1 MLEPQKSLE
10 NSYQNRYNDNF
21 KDNFKDNFNKNF
33 NKNFDNNFNIDKEK
47 EIISLLLSNGISIE
61 KSKIITEKLY
71 YKFYNLYNI
80 VNASEKELMKIKG
93 IGEKKIEILKNLP
106 KILEYYLLS
115 GLKLSASH
123 FKKKDLTDYLIIKLG
138 KLKFE
143 TFSIICLD
151 INKRFISMEQIFR
164 GTIDSATIYPRDLVE
179 KSLSVGASYVIISH
193 NHPSGI
199 SKPSKEDIEITK
211 VLYKAFLIV
220 NIKMIDHIIIAGN
233 SAYSFRESGILDNMN

>member
-1 MLEPQKSLE
+1 MNYNFNNFE
-10 NSYQNRYNDNF
+10 NSLIDIDKEIDNE
-21 KDNFKDNFNKNF
+21 
-33 NKNFDNNFNIDKEK
+33 IDKEK
-47 EIISLLLSNGISIE
+47 EIISFILSNGITAE

-80 VNASEKELMKIKG
+80 VHASQKELIKVKG
-93 IGEKKIEILKNLP
+93 LGNKRAEILKSLP

-115 GLKLSASH
+115 GLKLPSSH

-151 INKRFISMEQIFR
+151 INKRFITMEQIFR

-179 KSLSVGASYVIISH
+179 KSLSVGASFVIIAH

-199 SKPSKEDIEITK
+199 SKPSKEDVEITK
-211 VLYKAFLIV
+211 ILYKAFLMV
-220 NIKMIDHIIIAGN
+220 NIKMIDHIIVAGN
-233 SAYSFRESGILDNMN
+233 SIYSFRESGIFNNIKI

>member
-1 MLEPQKSLE
+1 MYNDFE
-10 NSYQNRYNDNF
+10 NSLTENIDNE
-21 KDNFKDNFNKNF
+21 
-33 NKNFDNNFNIDKEK
+33 IDKEK
-47 EIISLLLSNGISIE
+47 EIISFLISNGISTE

-71 YKFYNLYNI
+71 YKFHNLYNI
-80 VNASEKELMKIKG
+80 VNASEKELIKVKG
-93 IGEKKIEILKNLP
+93 LGNKKAELLKSLP

-115 GLKLSASH
+115 GLKLQASH
-123 FKKKDLTDYLIIKLG
+123 FKKKDLIDYLIIKFG

-151 INKRFISMEQIFR
+151 INKRFISIEQIFR

-179 KSLSVGASYVIISH
+179 KSLSLGASYVIISH

-211 VLYKAFLIV
+211 ILYKAFLIV
-220 NIKMIDHIIIAGN
+220 NIKMIDHIIVAGN
-233 SAYSFRESGILDNMN
+233 SIYSFRESGILDNMS

>member
-1 MLEPQKSLE
+1 MNYNYNYNNDFNNLNNFE
-10 NSYQNRYNDNF
+10 NSLTDTDNE
-21 KDNFKDNFNKNF
+21 
-33 NKNFDNNFNIDKEK
+33 IGKEK
-47 EIISLLLSNGISIE
+47 EIISFILSNGISSE
-61 KSKIITEKLY
+61 KSKLITEKLY

-80 VNASEKELMKIKG
+80 VNASQKELVKIKG
-93 IGEKKIEILKNLP
+93 LGNKRAELLKSLP

-115 GLKLSASH
+115 GLKLPSAN

-151 INKRFISMEQIFR
+151 INKRFITMEQIFR

-179 KSLSVGASYVIISH
+179 KSLSAGASFVIIAH

-199 SKPSKEDIEITK
+199 SKPSKEDVEITK
-211 VLYKAFLIV
+211 ILYKAFLMV
-220 NIKMIDHIIIAGN
+220 NIKMIDHIIVAGN
-233 SAYSFRESGILDNMN
+233 SIYSFRESGILN

>member
-1 MLEPQKSLE
+1 MYNDFE
-10 NSYQNRYNDNF
+10 NSLTENIDNE
-21 KDNFKDNFNKNF
+21 
-33 NKNFDNNFNIDKEK
+33 IDKEK
-47 EIISLLLSNGISIE
+47 EIISFLLSNGISTE

-71 YKFYNLYNI
+71 YKFHNLYNI
-80 VNASEKELMKIKG
+80 VNASEKELIKVKG
-93 IGEKKIEILKNLP
+93 LGNKKAELLKSLP

-115 GLKLSASH
+115 GLKLQASH
-123 FKKKDLTDYLIIKLG
+123 FKKKDLIDYLIIKFG

-151 INKRFISMEQIFR
+151 INKRFISIEQIFR

-179 KSLSVGASYVIISH
+179 KSLSLGASYVIISH

-211 VLYKAFLIV
+211 ILYKAFLIV
-220 NIKMIDHIIIAGN
+220 NIKMIDHIIVAGN
-233 SAYSFRESGILDNMN
+233 SIYSFRESGILDNMG